1 MVNSN
6 PQPEPN
12 KRNLIS
18 VQKIRTMIEGF
29 DDISHGG
36 MPAGRSTL
44 VSGTSGTGKTLFA
57 VQFLYN
63 GITYFDEPGILVT
76 FEIGRAHV

>member
-6 PQPEPN
+6 PKSEPN

-44 VSGTSGTGKTLFA
+44 VSGT
-57 VQFLYN
+57 
-63 GITYFDEPGILVT
+63 
-76 FEIGRAHV
+76 